1 MDSHSAQPLQAIR
14 EQIARLEAK
23 IATLH
28 LLIGNRSMSFDDL
41 LRASNLLGLLGHE
54 LDHWRALEELVR
66 RSTP

>member
-1 MDSHSAQPLQAIR
+1 MDSHSAQPLEAIR

-28 LLIGNRSMSFDDL
+28 LLIAHRSMSLEDL

-54 LDHWRALEELVR
+54 LDHWRDLEELVR